1 MKNLKKTLK
10 NVVFV
15 LQKAFKVVMA
25 AVQLYQMLRF
35 IRHFLIA

>member
-25 AVQLYQMLRF
+25 AVQCIRCYVLYVIF
-35 IRHFLIA
+35 